1 VLLAAFALATAP
13 FWLGPSFAGHK
24 LVAHTESDVFV
35 YGNCKIPEDQDEG
48 GCSPPLQLQDRT
60 TCERNVVALDV
71 VPRRVYR
78 VRGAAIAADYEPGE
92 IDVGAGHTT
101 TTIFANSDRFA
112 HRAMVAMRR
121 RGQRRARSLAAPVYP
136 IAVLKELKRVAV
148 AARTPESAEEIGRY
162 LGLGPGAVRA
172 RLRVARLLPLGALA
186 HVPVPKRSWAQV
198 QHDRQ
203 IAFAARTHEA
213 QKRFGLTRAQVR
225 AAVKRV
231 RGLTGVC

>member
-1 VLLAAFALATAP
+1 VVLAAFALATAP

-24 LVAHTESDVFV
+24 LVAHTESGVFV
-35 YGNCKIPEDQDEG
+35 YGNCKIPEGQDEG
-48 GCSPPLQLQDRT
+48 GCSPPLDLQDRT

-78 VRGAAIAADYEPGE
+78 VRGKGIAADYEPGA
-92 IDVGAGHTT
+92 IDVGTAHTT

-112 HRAMVAMRR
+112 HRAMRAMRR
-121 RGQRRARSLAAPVYP
+121 RGQPRPRPLAAPLYP

-148 AARTPESAEEIGRY
+148 AARTPESVEEIGRY
-162 LGLGPGAVRA
+162 LGLRPGVVRA
-172 RLRVARLLPLGALA
+172 RLRVARLLPPGTLA

-203 IAFAARTHEA
+203 ISFAAQEHQA
-213 QKRFGLTRAQVR
+213 QERFGLTRAQVR
-225 AAVKRV
+225 AAVRRV
-231 RGLTGVC
+231 RGLTGSC

>member
-1 VLLAAFALATAP
+1 MERSSAARFGTGI
-13 FWLGPSFAGHK
+13 FWIFAGIMH
-24 LVAHTESDVFV
+24 FV
-35 YGNCKIPEDQDEG
+35 IPRQYEG
-48 GCSPPLQLQDRT
+48 IVPPRIARWKKE
-60 TCERNVVALDV
+60 CVVVSGLAE
-71 VPRRVYR
+71 
-78 VRGAAIAADYEPGE
+78 IAG
-92 IDVGAGHTT
+92 G
-101 TTIFANSDRFA
+101 
-112 HRAMVAMRR
+112 
-121 RGQRRARSLAAPVYP
+121 

-148 AARTPESAEEIGRY
+148 AARTPESAEEIGRH

-172 RLRVARLLPLGALA
+172 RLRVARLLPPGTLA
-186 HVPVPKRSWAQV
+186 DVPVPKRSWAQV